1 MKHST
6 IRLAAFRL
14 ATLGAVALFAA
25 ACSSDNKNNNPTPSN
40 GMGGSAATGGAP
52 ADATG
57 GAPADATG
65 GAPADATGG
74 APSTDATGGAAATGG
89 VAATGGASSTAT
101 TVCTH
106 DPAKNCYECTP
117 TTNDQIL
124 TACSST
130 ATCYPFDNTARGV
143 PATLPAIP

>member
-1 MKHST
+1 MKHSSN
-6 IRLAAFRL
+6 RLSALGL
-14 ATLGAVALFAA
+14 ALVGAITLLAA
-25 ACSSDNKNNNPTPSN
+25 ACNSDNKNSTPTTPSN
-40 GMGGSAATGGAP
+40 GQGGGAATGGAP

-57 GAPADATG
+57 GSDTSV
-65 GAPADATGG
+65 ATGG

-89 VAATGGASSTAT
+89 APGVGGTSSTSTAP
-101 TVCTH
+101 CTH
-106 DPAKNCYECTP
+106 DPAKTCYECTP

-124 TACSST
+124 EACSN